1 MVIFILFWEVNGSS
15 KNRIELRTDAWNKIY
30 HWLYVWQL
38 HSIFLHL
45 RRVLKMAE
53 LQREESWFIITL
65 WAFNWFTFFTS
76 RMAMHI
82 FVTLKLVLDIT
93 KFPSGVEWP
102 LAISG
107 MMGLNILN
115 VILGIDLS
123 KAFLKESNSWR
134 KRIHKK
140 VTWLYRNNP
149 FIKKRLR
156 FPKFLEA
163 FAKFWF
169 SFFESSYIFWT

>member
-1 MVIFILFWEVNGSS
+1 
-15 KNRIELRTDAWNKIY
+15 
-30 HWLYVWQL
+30 
-38 HSIFLHL
+38 
-45 RRVLKMAE
+45 
-53 LQREESWFIITL
+53 
-65 WAFNWFTFFTS
+65 
-76 RMAMHI
+76 MHI

-140 VTWLYRNNP
+140 VT
-149 FIKKRLR
+149 
-156 FPKFLEA
+156 
-163 FAKFWF
+163 
-169 SFFESSYIFWT
+169 